1 MFANLPQKLTA
12 PLGLLSDEAKLA
24 FRSRPGGISK
34 LISTR
39 VRLSTVQADD
49 VPIIFVTMTQ
59 NIAENDSYWDQ
70 VRHVLA
76 HSTWMLHST
85 FTVLRL
91 VRHTIRCV
99 LTHFAA

>member
-1 MFANLPQKLTA
+1 MFANFPQKLTA

-39 VRLSTVQADD
+39 VR
-49 VPIIFVTMTQ
+49 VPLELVNDTPIDPLQQ

-70 VRHVLA
+70 VRHI
-76 HSTWMLHST
+76 
-85 FTVLRL
+85 L
-91 VRHTIRCV
+91 VRFNT
-99 LTHFAA
+99 